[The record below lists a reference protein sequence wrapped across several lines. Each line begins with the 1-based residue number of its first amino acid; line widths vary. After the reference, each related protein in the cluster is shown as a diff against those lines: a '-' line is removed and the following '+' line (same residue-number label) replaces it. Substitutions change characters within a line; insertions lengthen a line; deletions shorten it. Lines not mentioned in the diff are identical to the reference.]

1 MCAIEHCDETCIH
14 EEIVGDVAQ
23 KMPTDEVLCD
33 LAELFKVFGD
43 STRVKILYALFEREM
58 CVCDIAEL
66 ISMTQSAVSHQLRI
80 LKQSRLVKGRR
91 EGKSVLYS
99 LDDDHIQMIFNQA
112 LAHILE

>member
-1 MCAIEHCDETCIH
+1 MCAIERCDELCVHT
-14 EEIVGDVAQ
+14 EVVGEVAD

-43 STRVKILYALFEREM
+43 STRVKILYALFEHEM

-80 LKQSRLVKGRR
+80 LKHSRLVKSRR
-91 EGKSVLYS
+91 AGKSVFYS
-99 LDDDHIQMIFNQA
+99 LNDSHIQMIFNQA
-112 LAHILE
+112 LEHVME

>member
-1 MCAIEHCDETCIH
+1 MCAIEHCDELCVHT
-14 EEIVGDVAQ
+14 EVVGEVAN

-43 STRVKILYALFEREM
+43 STRVKILYALFEHEM

-80 LKQSRLVKGRR
+80 LKHSRLVKSRR
-91 EGKSVLYS
+91 AGKSVFYS
-99 LDDDHIQMIFNQA
+99 LNDSHIQMIFNQA
-112 LAHILE
+112 LEHVTE